1 MPFSLDHI
9 VIAVGDLERAISDY
23 TALGFTVLRGGEH
36 PGRGSINALIVFEDG
51 SYFELIAFKRP
62 VEGFRWWELLEAAG
76 PGFTDY
82 ALLPES
88 IETDLRAAR
97 LRGLVMGDIEAGGR
111 LTPEGVRVEWQT
123 VRPPASDLPFLCADV
138 TPRALRVPEGEV
150 RHHANTALG
159 IASITVAV
167 RDLAA
172 SIGRYL
178 ALLPDG
184 YLHKAGIGAPG
195 LLTASFTCGQSAIR
209 LVSPLKGAPGAS
221 EIEQH
226 LERRGEGV
234 FSVQLR
240 TARQL
245 AAPGVTLT
253 HGAVLE
259 GTDG

>member
-9 VIAVGDLERAISDY
+9 VIAVNDLDRAISDY

-62 VEGFRWWELLEAAG
+62 VEGLRWWQLLEAAG

-82 ALLPES
+82 ALLPAS
-88 IETDLRAAR
+88 IEADLRTAR
-97 LRGLVMGDIEAGGR
+97 LRGLVIGDIEAGGR

-138 TPRALRVPEGEV
+138 TPRPLRVPEGKV
-150 RHHANTALG
+150 RSHANTAVG
-159 IASITVAV
+159 IASVTVAV
-167 RDLAA
+167 QDLAA

-184 YLHKAGIGAPG
+184 YRDKTGIDAAG
-195 LLTASFTCGQSAIR
+195 LLTAGFRCGQSAIK
-209 LVSPLKGAPGAS
+209 LVSPLKGAPGVS

-226 LERRGEGV
+226 LRRRGEGV

-245 AAPGVTLT
+245 AALDVTLT
-253 HGAVLE
+253 HGATLE
-259 GTDG
+259 GTNG